1 MHPLCPAAHCTKSK
15 DSNVMGALTPLDAL
29 LAKKSCALS
38 KFWPSFVIQLL
49 KTYHQILVSLAFI
62 SN

>member
-38 KFWPSFVIQLL
+38 KFWPSFAGDSI
-49 KTYHQILVSLAFI
+49 AENI
-62 SN
+62 SSDSC